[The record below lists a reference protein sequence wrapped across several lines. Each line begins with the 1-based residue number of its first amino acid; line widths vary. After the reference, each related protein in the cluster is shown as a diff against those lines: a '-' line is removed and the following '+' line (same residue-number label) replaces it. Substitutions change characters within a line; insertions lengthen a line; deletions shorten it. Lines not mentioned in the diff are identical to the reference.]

1 MTDRD
6 REYLRSLARAHM
18 LADDNSDEEDRLTT
32 ALEDACERLGADIG
46 ELQERV
52 SQELAREGWLPT

>member
-6 REYLRSLARAHM
+6 REYLRALARAHQ
-18 LADDNSDEEDRLTT
+18 LAGDESDEEDRIAT
-32 ALEDACERLGADIG
+32 ALEDACARLGANLE

-52 SQELAREGWLPT
+52 SDELAREGFFG